1 MTIKAALIRA
11 LSLANLVVMPF
22 WLSKASLG
30 TPFDNNFLLNHYHQH
45 VSNSLA
51 RFGYL
56 SYEAAILLTLILAV
70 IFYPLVTHSGRQV
83 WARRVV
89 GFVFLLSLVSASN
102 QLRVHF
108 LNGFSVSELTRAGS
122 QAQVIA
128 ILLTGFILWLL
139 YLFRGR
145 WVVLQNTALNVL
157 APTLLIF
164 FINTGLAI
172 NILKNPKD
180 HLFSKNFLPPGF
192 IEMSTKPTNP
202 IFLFIFDKWDYERT
216 FLNRQV
222 NIELPNIDRLVRED
236 VLMRSPS
243 FGHSTMNAI
252 PTMVLG
258 QKVKYIRAL
267 PTIDLEIQA
276 EGSNQNFSFR
286 QSSTLFH
293 DIKELGGQS
302 AVIGTGYHPICDLFG
317 EVIAHCTGMG
327 LRPKRQNES
336 VISRL
341 DDVAKLVV
349 SQFPGVRYL
358 SKFYINDNV
367 DNPVVAEYKK
377 YIDALYSV
385 ISDGH
390 YQFVYTHLLLPHPP
404 FFYDASTNDFM
415 DPVTDEKYYDD
426 ALELVDRTIGDV
438 RSKLDAQG
446 VWENALIIFTADHG
460 AGGNIPLLI
469 QFPGNRKPLQNENP
483 VFAPRL
489 REMLKLYQTGKIR
502 NAAEMI
508 SFFETGK
515 HLTSR
520 D

>member
-1 MTIKAALIRA
+1 
-11 LSLANLVVMPF
+11 
-22 WLSKASLG
+22 
-30 TPFDNNFLLNHYHQH
+30 
-45 VSNSLA
+45 
-51 RFGYL
+51 
-56 SYEAAILLTLILAV
+56 
-70 IFYPLVTHSGRQV
+70 
-83 WARRVV
+83 
-89 GFVFLLSLVSASN
+89 
-102 QLRVHF
+102 
-108 LNGFSVSELTRAGS
+108 
-122 QAQVIA
+122 
-128 ILLTGFILWLL
+128 
-139 YLFRGR
+139 
-145 WVVLQNTALNVL
+145 
-157 APTLLIF
+157 
-164 FINTGLAI
+164 
-172 NILKNPKD
+172 
-180 HLFSKNFLPPGF
+180 
-192 IEMSTKPTNP
+192 
-202 IFLFIFDKWDYERT
+202 
-216 FLNRQV
+216 
-222 NIELPNIDRLVRED
+222 
-236 VLMRSPS
+236 
-243 FGHSTMNAI
+243 
-252 PTMVLG
+252 
-258 QKVKYIRAL
+258 
-267 PTIDLEIQA
+267 
-276 EGSNQNFSFR
+276 
-286 QSSTLFH
+286 
-293 DIKELGGQS
+293 
-302 AVIGTGYHPICDLFG
+302 
-317 EVIAHCTGMG
+317 
-327 LRPKRQNES
+327 
-336 VISRL
+336 L